1 MSNLIKKALKISAY
15 LYGLSL
21 PTAFL
26 VGGAMYARPVK
37 SPMSAR
43 ALRENLAPEWDTDFL
58 RRSREV
64 KIPVEERVKLT
75 ASLFG
80 TDASQT
86 VILLHSSGGNRL
98 EMLPYAYHLWRH
110 NIGVVMLDRRAH
122 GGSEGESQPLFLDET
137 DDLSAVIDYLIEEQL
152 VGTRS
157 IGVIG
162 LRDGATSALLAAA
175 VDDRIDA
182 VGAIEPARHA
192 RDFVSRALAS
202 GTHLPR
208 LMVVPQS
215 ELMTR
220 AMALFAGTD
229 SSLADARPMLA
240 QVDCPVFIATGT
252 GPMEKADA
260 RAVTTSLLAAR
271 VEVFEGAA
279 EHGDFDR
286 LMDFFDRNL

>member
-137 DDLSAVIDYLIEEQL
+137 DDPTDEPTAA
-152 VGTRS
+152 TPP
-157 IGVIG
+157 
-162 LRDGATSALLAAA
+162 GATCAPGAAPVVRAASLL
-175 VDDRIDA
+175 
-182 VGAIEPARHA
+182 GANA
-192 RDFVSRALAS
+192 AS
-202 GTHLPR
+202 GR
-208 LMVVPQS
+208 WGVVLTD
-215 ELMTR
+215 EV
-220 AMALFAGTD
+220 AG
-229 SSLADARPMLA
+229 A
-240 QVDCPVFIATGT
+240 
-252 GPMEKADA
+252 
-260 RAVTTSLLAAR
+260 
-271 VEVFEGAA
+271 
-279 EHGDFDR
+279 
-286 LMDFFDRNL
+286 

>member
-1 MSNLIKKALKISAY
+1 MSNLIKKALKITAY

-43 ALRENLAPEWDTDFL
+43 ALREKLAPDWDTDFL

-86 VILLHSSGGNRL
+86 VILLHSSGSNRL
-98 EMLPYAYHLWRH
+98 EMLPYAYQLWRH

-122 GGSEGESQPLFLDET
+122 GDSEGESQPLFLDET
-137 DDLSAVIDYLIEEQL
+137 DDISAVIDYLIEEQL

-162 LRDGATSALLAAA
+162 YNDGATSALLAAA
-175 VDDRIDA
+175 ADERIDA

-192 RDFVSRALAS
+192 RDFMSRTLAN

-208 LMVVPQS
+208 LLVAPQAD
-215 ELMTR
+215 LMSR
-220 AMALFAGTD
+220 AMAMFSGAD
-229 SSLADARPMLA
+229 SALADARPLLA

-260 RAVTTSLLAAR
+260 RAVTSSLLAAN

-279 EHGDFDR
+279 EQGDFDR